1 MFRVL
6 CEMWDSPAHPLRR
19 AQPASIIPL
28 SGTLSLPDVY
38 FLSRQRR
45 IIVKSFVFLLL
56 LYGLPCLAQA
66 NLQTLSTKAKQFSDY
81 EEDFVGFGHGE
92 NNSLE
97 HEISTELFA
106 VAFQNKERAGAATA
120 LLTIHLGTLC
130 PQDRS
135 LVETVIRQEF
145 SRYSDQIAIDIKQVN
160 IDVRDTKKPG
170 VAAEALRM
178 QSDLRELQTLL
189 DSMKFSDK

>member
-1 MFRVL
+1 
-6 CEMWDSPAHPLRR
+6 
-19 AQPASIIPL
+19 
-28 SGTLSLPDVY
+28 
-38 FLSRQRR
+38 
-45 IIVKSFVFLLL
+45 VKSFVFLLL

-66 NLQTLSTKAKQFSDY
+66 NLQTLSAKAKQLSDY
-81 EEDFVGFGHGE
+81 GEDFLGFGQGE

-97 HEISTELFA
+97 HEISTELFT
-106 VAFQNKERAGAATA
+106 VAFQNKERVSAATA

-135 LVETVIRQEF
+135 LVETVIQQEF
-145 SRYSDQIAIDIKQVN
+145 SRYSKQIAIDIKEVN

-178 QSDLRELQTLL
+178 QGDLRDLQTLL
-189 DSMKFSDK
+189 DSTKFSDK